1 MSWNKETQFR
11 SIQPFSGHPGNRA
24 ESLLLLKQKVAD
36 FLWLKCWAIGLCFF
50 FFYNVGGKKNPFCSI
65 QVFWF
70 FFFFKRN
77 LNPVLKAPMIT
88 AIMAVS
94 DVRWQGLTER
104 VGVHMWQNGSSPVS
118 RGDSEMR
125 TEAVPPKLSQ
135 GAPSIAS
142 SDTSKIGPGKHAHT
156 HRDPRQAPAAQANSR
171 KRVPS
176 VVTA

>member
-24 ESLLLLKQKVAD
+24 VSLLLLLLKQKVAD
-36 FLWLKCWAIGLCFF
+36 FLSLKCWAIGQCFLFTMLRKKKHFVQDRF
-50 FFYNVGGKKNPFCSI
+50 FD
-65 QVFWF
+65 
-70 FFFFKRN
+70 FFFKRN
-77 LNPVLKAPMIT
+77 LNPVLKVAMIT

-94 DVRWQGLTER
+94 DVRWQDLTER

-156 HRDPRQAPAAQANSR
+156 HWDPRQAPAAQANSR